1 MPSAAL
7 NSTIPAS
14 KWPQTHTLDR
24 VITGIG
30 RQYALPNNEDVKVKW
45 STHFSSTNYIC
56 NMNILYSILVQPM
69 AKQVAG
75 ARIV

>member
-1 MPSAAL
+1 MISSRERDYLTTHHTHKRQTSMPSAAL

-30 RQYALPNNEDVKVKW
+30 RQYALPNNEDVKVK
-45 STHFSSTNYIC
+45 
-56 NMNILYSILVQPM
+56 
-69 AKQVAG
+69 
-75 ARIV
+75 